1 MMRLGCR
8 VSLLVA
14 LSLLAPTAAYTEC
27 AWVLWVIYGDG
38 SGEIKLARETL
49 KGCRDELS
57 RDAKQTVETFT
68 VAGFKPPIYRES
80 DETHQVMTFLDSKND
95 PARHVIVRFQC
106 LPDTSPR
113 PPKP

>member
-1 MMRLGCR
+1 MMRLER
-8 VSLLVA
+8 ASMIAMLF
-14 LSLLAPTAAYTEC
+14 LLAWAATGGAEC
-27 AWVLWVIYGDG
+27 AWVLWVIWAEG

-49 KGCRDELS
+49 KGCGDELN
-57 RDAKQTVETFT
+57 REAKHQIELLAKV
-68 VAGFKPPIYRES
+68 GFAAPHYRES